1 MNIKKVMAF
10 LIFVACCYSVPAQA
24 EIVFQRASDALQINI
39 YEPKSQNSDYR
50 PKPVQQDN
58 TPTRRARYNYT
69 AEDALANSDNEP
81 VVQAPKQNFN
91 KALADK
97 MFNRGTE
104 GDMVLVDIDNYQT
117 SIVARQGQFVA
128 VRVFENDNTS
138 WNFENRSR
146 GLEFVKKEKR
156 GNVLIMLY
164 RATAM
169 GISSLNFD
177 LLAKQNGEIEALS
190 TRILEV
196 RVI

>member
-1 MNIKKVMAF
+1 MSIKKIMTF
-10 LIFVACCYSVPAQA
+10 LIFIACCYSVPAPA
-24 EIVFQRASDALQINI
+24 KLIFQRSSDALHRDIF
-39 YEPKSQNSDYR
+39 EPRSESVEVSQ
-50 PKPVQQDN
+50 PVVEDN
-58 TPTRRARYNYT
+58 TPTRRARYNYN
-69 AEDALANSDNEP
+69 ASDALANSEEEP
-81 VVQAPKQNFN
+81 VVQQPKKSFN
-91 KALADK
+91 QALADK

-117 SIVARQGQFVA
+117 SVVAREGQFVA
-128 VRVFENDNTS
+128 VRVFENDNTF

-177 LLAKQNGEIEALS
+177 LLAHQNGDVKALS

>member
-1 MNIKKVMAF
+1 MSIKKIMTF
-10 LIFVACCYSVPAQA
+10 LIFIACCYSVPAQA
-24 EIVFQRASDALQINI
+24 KLIFQRSSDALHRDIF
-39 YEPKSQNSDYR
+39 EPRSESVEVSQ
-50 PKPVQQDN
+50 PVVEDN
-58 TPTRRARYNYT
+58 TPTRRARYNYN
-69 AEDALANSDNEP
+69 ASDALANSEEEP
-81 VVQAPKQNFN
+81 VVQQTKKSFN
-91 KALADK
+91 QALADK

-117 SIVARQGQFVA
+117 SVVAREGQFVA
-128 VRVFENDNTS
+128 VRVFENDNTF

-177 LLAKQNGEIEALS
+177 LLAHQNGDVKALS